1 MAGQDT
7 GPLADRPKR
16 PTGRILRAAEAKA
29 WQDGYGFLETA
40 RQDAGHL
47 REAGR
52 RAYAAEYA
60 QGYEDGLA
68 EGKREAARLL
78 TETTVKLDR
87 YIAGVENQV
96 TDLVLE
102 VTRRMLGSFDLD
114 ELVAKIAR
122 QAVAEVRQAKYLR
135 LTVHPDAY
143 DRVREELDL
152 LGRERQFDFAIET
165 ATDSTLARDA
175 CIVASEAAVVDASVG
190 TQLDAIA
197 AALGS
202 TRKAAS

>member
-7 GPLADRPKR
+7 GPLADRPRR
-16 PTGRILRAAEAKA
+16 PTGRILRAAEARA

-68 EGKREAARLL
+68 QGKREAARLV
-78 TETTVKLDR
+78 TETTAKLDR
-87 YIAGVENQV
+87 YFEGVENQV
-96 TDLVLE
+96 SGLVLE
-102 VTRRMLGSFDLD
+102 VARRLLGSFDLD

-135 LTVHPDAY
+135 LTVHPDSY
-143 DRVREELDL
+143 GRVREELDAL
-152 LGRERQFDFAIET
+152 TRERQFGFPIEVE
-165 ATDSTLARDA
+165 TDPALARDA
-175 CIVASEAAVVDASVG
+175 CIVASEAAVIDAGIG
-190 TQLDAIA
+190 TQLDAVA

-202 TRKAAS
+202 ARKAAS

>member
-7 GPLADRPKR
+7 GPLADRPRR

-40 RQDAGHL
+40 RQDAGQL

-68 EGKREAARLL
+68 QGKREAARLVI
-78 TETTVKLDR
+78 ETTAKLDR
-87 YIAGVENQV
+87 YFEDVESQV
-96 TDLVLE
+96 SGLVLE
-102 VTRRMLGSFDLD
+102 VARRLLGSFDLD

-135 LTVHPDAY
+135 LTVHPDSY
-143 DRVREELDL
+143 GRVREELEAL
-152 LGRERQFDFAIET
+152 TRERQFGFPIEVE
-165 ATDSTLARDA
+165 TDPALARDA
-175 CIVASEAAVVDASVG
+175 CIVASEAAVIDAGIG
-190 TQLDAIA
+190 TQLDAVA

-202 TRKAAS
+202 ARKAAS

>member
-29 WQDGYGFLETA
+29 WQDGYGFLEAA
-40 RQDAGHL
+40 RQDAERL

-60 QGYEDGLA
+60 QGYEDGIA
-68 EGKREAARLL
+68 EGKREAARLVAA
-78 TETTVKLDR
+78 TTAKLDR
-87 YIAGVENQV
+87 YFEGVESQV
-96 TDLVLE
+96 GELVLE
-102 VTRRMLGSFDLD
+102 VTRRLLGSFDLD

-135 LTVHPDAY
+135 LTVHPDAH
-143 DRVREELDL
+143 DRVRAELDTL
-152 LGRERQFDFAIET
+152 ARERQFGFALEIE
-165 ATDSTLARDA
+165 ADPTLARDA
-175 CIVASEAAVVDASVG
+175 CIVASEAAVIDAGVG

-202 TRKAAS
+202 ARKAAS

>member
-29 WQDGYGFLETA
+29 WQDGYGFLEA
-40 RQDAGHL
+40 AQQDAERL

-68 EGKREAARLL
+68 KGKQEAAHLV
-78 TETTVKLDR
+78 TETTAKLDR
-87 YIAGVENQV
+87 YFQGVENQV

-122 QAVAEVRQAKYLR
+122 QAVSEVRQAKYLR
-135 LTVHPDAY
+135 LTVHPDAH
-143 DRVREELDL
+143 DRVRKELEAL
-152 LGRERQFDFAIET
+152 LRERQFGFPIET
-165 ATDSTLARDA
+165 TTDPALARDA
-175 CIVASEAAVVDASVG
+175 CIVASEAAVIDASVA

-202 TRKAAS
+202 ARKAVS